1 MPVDDTS
8 DPLKRALEGSATD
21 RLLREI
27 RDRDRFLRDATGASL
42 RSLVDGLGSAHAA
55 LREPPHLQAMREA
68 QDRFVHWVN
77 GSLLQ
82 RELVSGFSRVS
93 QQIDVARSLARP
105 VGQSLYDQVAA
116 ANGRL
121 AARTDLLAGVI
132 RDSQLA
138 ARLNEI
144 DRLLMRNRPAIEEAL
159 WAKSLTPDAEG
170 PEPPDLDADVEEAMR
185 RTLDSLA
192 ESDSTEEILKGLNSY
207 LDAVADALKRLT
219 GEGVSA
225 RAILGALLA
234 VMTIISFYRS
244 FLPADLSEEDRA
256 RLIQLERRG
265 DAIERGVARIVAAVD
280 DVEAAHLHD
289 SLRMRLSRATRIR
302 SAPARNAALLH
313 ALKEGETVAL
323 TGRSGRWRRIV
334 YLDPVSGELAEGWL
348 YGSPFVAEAPESSKA
363 STRAPRR
370 DWLRSLRQDR
380 QRLNEGSFEIEHL
393 YDGAT
398 GLP

>member
-1 MPVDDTS
+1 MPVDDRS

-27 RDRDRFLRDATGASL
+27 RDRDRFLRDATGASF
-42 RSLVDGLGSAHAA
+42 RSLVGALDSAHAA
-55 LREPPHLQAMREA
+55 LREPPHLQAMRAA

-82 RELVSGFSRVS
+82 RELVSSLSRVS
-93 QQIDVARSLARP
+93 QQIDVAKSLARP
-105 VGQSLYDQVAA
+105 VGQSLYDQVVA
-116 ANGRL
+116 ANSRL

-132 RDSQLA
+132 RDSQLE
-138 ARLNEI
+138 ARLREI

-159 WAKSLTPDAEG
+159 WAKPLTGDAEG
-170 PEPPDLDADVEEAMR
+170 PESPDFDADVEEAMR

-192 ESDSTEEILKGLNSY
+192 GSDSTEEILKGLNSY
-207 LDAVADALKRLT
+207 LDAVAGALKRLT

-225 RAILGALLA
+225 RAILSALLA

-244 FLPADLSEEDRA
+244 FLPAELSEDDRA

-265 DAIERGVARIVAAVD
+265 DAIEHGVARIVAAVD
-280 DVEAAHLHD
+280 DVEAAHLQD
-289 SLRMRLSRATRIR
+289 SLRMRLSRAARVR
-302 SAPARNAALLH
+302 SAPARNAPLLH
-313 ALKEGETVAL
+313 SLKEGETVAL
-323 TGRSGRWRRIV
+323 TSHSGRWRRIV

-348 YGSPFVAEAPESSKA
+348 YGSPFVAEAPKSAKVW
-363 STRAPRR
+363 TRPPRR
-370 DWLRSLRQDR
+370 DWVRSLRQDR
-380 QRLNEGSFEIEHL
+380 QRLNDGSFEIEHL